1 MNMKNNAFFEQ
12 MKQTAVRY
20 EAARVERL
28 ERKRKIIKEKG
39 FGSPELAAWYQE
51 DNAARFPFT
60 SGAWSAYRAW
70 ESSVYRQESELDMDM
85 PLSLGEF
92 PDFLET
98 LRKAGLHSFVYTC
111 RSTATMDNIHDF
123 AAHGCTME
131 GLCTITRR
139 ETRWGEEEPDEVCG
153 IRFLLN

>member
-1 MNMKNNAFFEQ
+1 MKDNAFFEQ
-12 MKQTAVRY
+12 MKQTIVRY
-20 EAARVERL
+20 EAERA
-28 ERKRKIIKEKG
+28 ERMARKRRIIKEKG

-51 DNAARFPFT
+51 DKAAGFPFT
-60 SGAWSAYRAW
+60 NGAWSAYRAW

-98 LRKAGLHSFVYTC
+98 LRKAGLCSFVYTC
-111 RSTATMDNIHDF
+111 RSTATMDNLHDF
-123 AAHGCTME
+123 VAHGCTMV

-139 ETRWGEEEPDEVCG
+139 ETRWGQEEPDEVCG